1 MIPPS
6 LPRRPVFAFALAAL
20 ISAPAALAQNATFAR
35 TDVAGYGINHVVA
48 DFNGDGKKDLAGQG
62 GPGFMGFQ
70 LGNGDGTFQPRT
82 PIPIEDAVH
91 DLAAGDFDGDGK
103 LDLAVTI
110 NDPDV
115 GFAFFGGNG
124 NGTFRAPVY
133 LPNSWGLDSPAIVAA
148 DLDDDG
154 KLDVVIGHN
163 MGCYVNACVVAR
175 TITVMRGNGDGTF
188 QPPADIDIGTTTSQI
203 AVSDFDRDGIDD
215 LAIASDSA
223 KVVVLL
229 GNGDGTFA
237 QQPTIILVPD
247 PGFVVV
253 SDIDAADVNGDGL
266 VDLVAAAGTNGSK
279 TAVLT
284 GNGDGTFRLPPL
296 LLVDP
301 NLSVPQYQEVADY
314 NGDGRQDLAICVGN
328 GTWGLIQIRNGN
340 GAGGFGAPVF
350 YQVPPPLSSIG
361 CVGLVASDL
370 NNDGKPDLNISIGGA
385 ASGLAVLRNT
395 TGSTAP
401 PVPGTPSLVSPSDDA
416 SVPQPVA
423 LDWSNVSNAASYEV
437 QVDDTSGFSQPLVAN
452 PIVGVSQV
460 TLGGGLNAGQRY
472 FWRVRARNSAGV
484 AGPFSSIRRFRP
496 QSAPPPP
503 PPPPGPASLS
513 SVTVTPSSVV
523 GGGASTGR
531 VTLSTAAPSGGAAV
545 ALSSGNAAATVPASV
560 TVAGGATSATFPV
573 TTAAV
578 GTSTPVAI
586 SAAYNGVT
594 RSATLTVNPP
604 GQAATLT
611 VTASGRSG
619 ERVLSSPAGIN
630 VSVGTTGSAS
640 FNAGTSIT
648 LSVTDGRD
656 AIWSGACSSGGEK
669 RRTCTFTL
677 NASASVSAN
686 VQ

>member
-1 MIPPS
+1 MNP
-6 LPRRPVFAFALAAL
+6 LRALAPTL
-20 ISAPAALAQNATFAR
+20 ALALTAGLASAQNPTFAR
-35 TDVAGYGINHVVA
+35 TDLAGYGINHVVA
-48 DFNGDGKKDLAGQG
+48 DFNGDGRKDLAGQG
-62 GPGFMGFQ
+62 GPGFMAVQ

-82 PIPIEDAVH
+82 LVPIFDAVH

-103 LDLAVTI
+103 TDLAVTI
-110 NDPDV
+110 NEPDI

-124 NGTFRAPVY
+124 DGTFRAPAY

-229 GNGDGTFA
+229 GNGDGTFV
-237 QQPTIILVPD
+237 QQPTMIVVPD

-279 TAVLT
+279 TAVIF

-314 NGDGRQDLAICVGN
+314 NGDGAPDLALCVGN

-340 GAGGFGAPVF
+340 GAGGFGAPAF

-395 TGSTAP
+395 TGTAPP
-401 PVPGTPSLVSPSDDA
+401 PVPGAPSLVSPADDA

-423 LDWSNVSNAASYEV
+423 LDWSSVSNAASYEV
-437 QVDDTSGFSQPLVAN
+437 QVDDSSSFTQPLVAN
-452 PIVGVSQV
+452 PVVGVSQV
-460 TLGGGLNAGQRY
+460 TVGGGLVAGQRY
-472 FWRVRARNSAGV
+472 YWRVRARNSAGA

-496 QSAPPPP
+496 QSTPVPPS
-503 PPPPGPASLS
+503 PATLS
-513 SVTVTPSSVV
+513 SVTMTPSSVT
-523 GGGASTGR
+523 GGSASTGR
-531 VTLSTAAPSGGAAV
+531 VTLSSGAPSGGAVV
-545 ALSSGNAAATVPASV
+545 ALSSGNTAVATVPASV
-560 TVAGGATSATFPV
+560 TVAAGATSATFPA

-578 GTSTPVAI
+578 STSAPVTVT
-586 SAAYNGVT
+586 AAYNGVART
-594 RSATLTVNPP
+594 ATLTVTPP

-619 ERVLSSPAGIN
+619 ERVLSSPSGIN
-630 VSVGTTGSAS
+630 VAVGSTGSAS
-640 FNAGTSIT
+640 FAAGTSIT
-648 LSVTDGRD
+648 LSVTNGRD
-656 AIWSGACSSGGEK
+656 AFWSGACSSGGNK
-669 RRTCTFTL
+669 TRTCTFTL
-677 NASASVSAN
+677 NGSAAVSAN